1 MKGRTPPSC
10 RRSPAFTLIELLVV
24 IAIIAILAG
33 LILPSL
39 GRARNAGRKAVCIG
53 NLHQVGVAIQVY
65 SQDHAGWMPYGPS
78 APPFSHPAELYP
90 STGSPTS
97 LLSLRDGRP
106 VGLGLL
112 LAKALSQT
120 PAVLF
125 CPASDQPMDARS
137 ELAKVGTNQAQCSYY
152 YRHGGVTGLFQTP
165 PETPPSVRLDS
176 PGNNREGIPIRALVT
191 DTQFVCSDDIAVFN
205 VRSRTHHEQKSS
217 SVLWVDG
224 HTTHVANTDRR
235 YTVDLR
241 QNSDLYDALN
251 RILWVFERA
260 DREE

>member
-1 MKGRTPPSC
+1 M
-10 RRSPAFTLIELLVV
+10 
-24 IAIIAILAG
+24 
-33 LILPSL
+33 
-39 GRARNAGRKAVCIG
+39 
-53 NLHQVGVAIQVY
+53 
-65 SQDHAGWMPYGPS
+65 
-78 APPFSHPAELYP
+78 
-90 STGSPTS
+90 
-97 LLSLRDGRP
+97 
-106 VGLGLL
+106 
-112 LAKALSQT
+112 
-120 PAVLF
+120 
-125 CPASDQPMDARS
+125 
-137 ELAKVGTNQAQCSYY
+137 
-152 YRHGGVTGLFQTP
+152 FQNS

-224 HTTHVANTDRR
+224 HTTHVTNTDRR